1 MGNGKKRSP
10 TRQNSSGNKII
21 QPKPNTSQVDRVKAA
36 EACLNSAPVY
46 IDPEHSES
54 RIESKVKMTSKLT
67 NAVIVKNG
75 ITTYDEVKTVNENQ
89 VQPKLLNSLL

>member
-21 QPKPNTSQVDRVKAA
+21 QPKHNTSQVDRVKAA
-36 EACLNSAPVY
+36 EACLNIAPMYIVMY

-89 VQPKLLNSLL
+89 IQP